1 MSKFLEKIPTF
12 FLLIAWLVMFA
23 HQIIPHDHHMS
34 ESIASQ
40 DDSCPLS
47 KNKSNHHP
55 VFPAHCHAFNDL
67 ASEKAITFVLTDNV
81 LNYNLFFSTVTD
93 VFAFDMQHPLII
105 ALDFS
110 EPLADTDFLDLSL
123 LRAPPL
129 LI

>member
-1 MSKFLEKIPTF
+1 MSKVIKYIPVL

-23 HQIIPHDHHMS
+23 HQIIPHDHHLS
-34 ESIASQ
+34 ESFTNK

-55 VFPAHCHAFNDL
+55 IFPVHCHAFNDL
-67 ASEKAITFVLTDNV
+67 TAEKAITFVLSDNV
-81 LNYNLFFSTVTD
+81 RNNNLFFSGIAD
-93 VFAFDMQHPLII
+93 VFASDMQRPMIHSLYFSKPLTDS
-105 ALDFS
+105 DFP
-110 EPLADTDFLDLSL
+110 ELSL

>member
-1 MSKFLEKIPTF
+1 MRKFLKKMPVF

-34 ESIASQ
+34 ESITSQ

-67 ASEKAITFVLTDNV
+67 ASEKAITFVLNDNV
-81 LNYNLFFSTVTD
+81 LNCNLFFSIVTD
-93 VFAFDMQHPLII
+93 VFAFDMQHQLII
-105 ALDFS
+105 APDFS
-110 EPLADTDFLDLSL
+110 KHLTDPDFPELSL

>member
-1 MSKFLEKIPTF
+1 MRKFLKKMPVF

-23 HQIIPHDHHMS
+23 HQIIPHDHHLS
-34 ESIASQ
+34 QSFTNQ

-47 KNKSNHHP
+47 KNTSNHHP

-67 ASEKAITFVLTDNV
+67 ASEKAITLVLVDNV
-81 LNYNLFFSTVTD
+81 LNCNLFFSWVTD
-93 VFAFDMQHPLII
+93 VFAFDMQQPLIPC
-105 ALDFS
+105 LYFS
-110 EPLADTDFLDLSL
+110 ESSEDNDFLDISL